1 MKTLEQIFL
10 NIMRIQALPQNF
22 ENLKIG
28 DVEKWDSLNHM
39 LFLMEIE
46 SEYSL
51 KFSVDEMGDLITIE
65 QIRKAM
71 EEKWDGISS
80 FGNNSR
86 RS

>member
-1 MKTLEQIFL
+1 
-10 NIMRIQALPQNF
+10 MRIQALPQNF

-71 EEKWDGISS
+71 EEK
-80 FGNNSR
+80 
-86 RS
+86 

>member
-1 MKTLEQIFL
+1 MMKTLEQIFL

-28 DVEKWDSLNHM
+28 DVDKWDSLNHM

-51 KFSVDEMGDLITIE
+51 KFSVDEMGDLISIQ

-71 EEKWDGISS
+71 KEK
-80 FGNNSR
+80 
-86 RS
+86 

>member
-1 MKTLEQIFL
+1 MMKTLEQIFL

-28 DVEKWDSLNHM
+28 DIEKWESLNHM

-71 EEKWDGISS
+71 EEK
-80 FGNNSR
+80 
-86 RS
+86 

>member
-1 MKTLEQIFL
+1 MMKTLEQIFL

-28 DVEKWDSLNHM
+28 DIEKWDSLNHM

-51 KFSVDEMGDLITIE
+51 KFSVDEMGDLISIQ

-71 EEKWDGISS
+71 KEK
-80 FGNNSR
+80 
-86 RS
+86 

>member
-1 MKTLEQIFL
+1 MMKTLEQIFL

-28 DVEKWDSLNHM
+28 DIEKCDSLNHM

-51 KFSVDEMGDLITIE
+51 KFSVDEMGDLISIQ

-71 EEKWDGISS
+71 KEK
-80 FGNNSR
+80 
-86 RS
+86 

>member
-71 EEKWDGISS
+71 EEK
-80 FGNNSR
+80 
-86 RS
+86 

>member
-1 MKTLEQIFL
+1 MMKPLEQIFL

-71 EEKWDGISS
+71 EEK
-80 FGNNSR
+80 
-86 RS
+86 

>member
-1 MKTLEQIFL
+1 MMKTLEQIFL

-51 KFSVDEMGDLITIE
+51 KFSVDEMGDLISIQ

-71 EEKWDGISS
+71 KEK
-80 FGNNSR
+80 
-86 RS
+86 

>member
-1 MKTLEQIFL
+1 MMKTLEQIFL
-10 NIMRIQALPQNF
+10 NIMGIQALPQNF

-28 DVEKWDSLNHM
+28 DIEKWDSLNHM

-71 EEKWDGISS
+71 KEK
-80 FGNNSR
+80 
-86 RS
+86 

>member
-10 NIMRIQALPQNF
+10 NIMDIQAPPQNF

-28 DVEKWDSLNHM
+28 DIEKWDSLNHM

-51 KFSVDEMGDLITIE
+51 KFSVNEMGDLISIK
-65 QIRKAM
+65 QIRKAIK
-71 EEKWDGISS
+71 EK
-80 FGNNSR
+80 
-86 RS
+86 

>member
-1 MKTLEQIFL
+1 MMKTLEQIFL
-10 NIMRIQALPQNF
+10 NIMGIQALPQNF

-28 DVEKWDSLNHM
+28 DIEKWDSLNHM

-65 QIRKAM
+65 QIRKAIK
-71 EEKWDGISS
+71 EK
-80 FGNNSR
+80 
-86 RS
+86 

>member
-1 MKTLEQIFL
+1 MMKTLEQIFL

-71 EEKWDGISS
+71 EEK
-80 FGNNSR
+80 
-86 RS
+86 

>member
-1 MKTLEQIFL
+1 
-10 NIMRIQALPQNF
+10 MRIQALPQNF

-28 DVEKWDSLNHM
+28 DIEKWDSLNHM

-51 KFSVDEMGDLITIE
+51 KFSVDEMGDLISIQ

-71 EEKWDGISS
+71 KEK
-80 FGNNSR
+80 
-86 RS
+86 

>member
-28 DVEKWDSLNHM
+28 DIEKWDSLNHM

-51 KFSVDEMGDLITIE
+51 KFSVDEMGDLISIQ

-71 EEKWDGISS
+71 KEK
-80 FGNNSR
+80 
-86 RS
+86 

>member
-1 MKTLEQIFL
+1 MMKTLEQIFL

-28 DVEKWDSLNHM
+28 DVDKWDSLNHM

-71 EEKWDGISS
+71 EEK
-80 FGNNSR
+80 
-86 RS
+86 

>member
-1 MKTLEQIFL
+1 MMKTLEQIFL
-10 NIMRIQALPQNF
+10 NIMRIQALPQNL

-71 EEKWDGISS
+71 EEK
-80 FGNNSR
+80 
-86 RS
+86 

>member
-1 MKTLEQIFL
+1 MMKTLEQIFL

-71 EEKWDGISS
+71 KEK
-80 FGNNSR
+80 
-86 RS
+86 